1 MGEGN
6 GHQSP
11 QDYVYTISA
20 CSCVKGKDCSQV
32 DTAAIPIRC
41 LDLVDCF
48 AAMTFDFE
56 SSKTRMMA
64 DDKLKSTTVRFTDS
78 DLVVL
83 NHLREKLGLGMI
95 QVIRLAIR
103 RLAEIENVL
112 PLSPARK
119 KD

>member
-1 MGEGN
+1 
-6 GHQSP
+6 
-11 QDYVYTISA
+11 
-20 CSCVKGKDCSQV
+20 
-32 DTAAIPIRC
+32 
-41 LDLVDCF
+41 
-48 AAMTFDFE
+48 MTFDFE

-83 NHLREKLGLGMI
+83 NHLRVKLGLGMI